1 MWRCFDKRGAE
12 TSKARNLWMHIT
24 KAVGKI
30 KRIFSETNFWYTSSH
45 YINKK
50 ESVKGLL
57 EWLLPGLNILVS
69 QSALPQSGQCVT
81 PWTPSFTH
89 TLPDCSMPHAPLSST
104 YSSTNFLLRLS
115 SGNLLCCLCDLVSA
129 FSLPGL
135 LSLVL
140 FVPPFIKGRVM
151 VP

>member
-1 MWRCFDKRGAE
+1 MWRRFDKQSAK
-12 TSKARNLWMHIT
+12 TSKATKLWKHIT

-30 KRIFSETNFWYTSSH
+30 KRIFFKMNFWYTSSH

-89 TLPDCSMPHAPLSST
+89 ALPDCSMPHASLSST
-104 YSSTNFLLRLS
+104 YSWTDFLLCLS
-115 SGNLLCCLCDLVSA
+115 SGNLLCCLCDLVLA

-135 LSLVL
+135 LSLGL
-140 FVPPFIKGRVM
+140 FVPPVIKGRVM

>member
-1 MWRCFDKRGAE
+1 MWRGFDKRGAK
-12 TSKARNLWMHIT
+12 TSKATKVWKHIT

-30 KRIFSETNFWYTSSH
+30 KRIFSEMNFWYTSSH

-57 EWLLPGLNILVS
+57 EWLLPGFEYTCFTVC
-69 QSALPQSGQCVT
+69 SATMRTVVT
-81 PWTPSFTH
+81 PWTLSFTH
-89 TLPDCSMPHAPLSST
+89 AFPDCSMPHAPLCST
-104 YSSTNFLLRLS
+104 YSWTDFLLRRS

-129 FSLPGL
+129 FTLAGL
-135 LSLVL
+135 LSLRL
-140 FVPPFIKGRVM
+140 FLPPVIKRRVM